1 MFGPPGCGKTLMARA
16 VASEARLTFLAVE
29 GPELLSKWVG
39 ESEKAVKSL
48 FAKATTNAPAI
59 IFLDEIDS
67 LSAIRQGLASDR
79 ICMQEIAATRRPD
92 KHSQHK
98 QVFKPWKVETFEEDG
113 ILVLEF
119 EEALPIGPGVLGI
132 GFEGILNDKMK
143 GFYRSTYEHK
153 GEKKNMAVTQ
163 FEPVDARRCFP
174 CWDEPAWKATFKIRL
189 DDVPSELVALSNMPV
204 VEEKVHGH
212 LKTVSFQASPIR
224 STYLVAVVVGLF
236 DYVEDHTSDGE
247 LIHNVPCFVCMLV
260 QPFLGGVTFHLVIG
274 VKVRVYCQV
283 GKANPGK
290 FALNVAVK
298 T

>member
-1 MFGPPGCGKTLMARA
+1 MARA

-79 ICMQEIAATRRPD
+79 VT
-92 KHSQHK
+92 SQL
-98 QVFKPWKVETFEEDG
+98 FFELEDLHARDCCYKKTG
-113 ILVLEF
+113 QTLSTQ
-119 EEALPIGPGVLGI
+119 GVLGI

-224 STYLVAVVVGLF
+224 STYLVAVVVGLL
-236 DYVEDHTSDGE
+236 DYVEDHTAD
-247 LIHNVPCFVCMLV
+247 V

>member
-79 ICMQEIAATRRPD
+79 VTSQLFFELEDLHARDDVIVIAATRRPD

-119 EEALPIGPGVLGI
+119 EEALP
-132 GFEGILNDKMK
+132 NWT
-143 GFYRSTYEHK
+143 RSFGTYEHK

-224 STYLVAVVVGLF
+224 STYLVAVVVGLL
-236 DYVEDHTSDGE
+236 DYVEDHTAD
-247 LIHNVPCFVCMLV
+247 V